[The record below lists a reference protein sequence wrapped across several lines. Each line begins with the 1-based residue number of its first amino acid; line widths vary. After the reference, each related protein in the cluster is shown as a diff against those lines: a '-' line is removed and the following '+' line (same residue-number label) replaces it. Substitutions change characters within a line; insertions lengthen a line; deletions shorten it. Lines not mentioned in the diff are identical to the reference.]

1 MTADHAFDNH
11 RSGADGSFG
20 VTVMRWETTKSA
32 GRANKASRRRIGAE
46 NAKRICSES

>member
-20 VTVMRWETTKSA
+20 VTVMPWETKSA

>member
-11 RSGADGSFG
+11 RSGADGSC
-20 VTVMRWETTKSA
+20 VTVMPWETTKSA
-32 GRANKASRRRIGAE
+32 GSANNASRRRIGAE